1 MKTHWRKIAGKDFL
15 VGEMLDG
22 KEVTLTI
29 KSVAVEQLQNQK
41 GKEEKPVIRFNG
53 TDQKLVVNVT
63 NLKTITKVLKTPF
76 IEEWAGKQI
85 TLIPVKGR
93 FFGEDQEVVRVKQD
107 FSNVKM

>member
-41 GKEEKPVIRFNG
+41 GKEEKPPSSFLYKVGAQIARSISCKEQALALYSSCC
-53 TDQKLVVNVT
+53 DQFASNR
-63 NLKTITKVLKTPF
+63 ITPNESLALAQLDKAICLMC
-76 IEEWAGKQI
+76 
-85 TLIPVKGR
+85 R
-93 FFGEDQEVVRVKQD
+93 R
-107 FSNVKM
+107 